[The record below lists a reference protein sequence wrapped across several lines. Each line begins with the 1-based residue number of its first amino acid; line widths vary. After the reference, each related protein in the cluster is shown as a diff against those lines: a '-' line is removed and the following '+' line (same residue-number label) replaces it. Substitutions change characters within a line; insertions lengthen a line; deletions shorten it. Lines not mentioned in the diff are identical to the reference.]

1 MCSFSHHGKTLYFLT
16 LFLFCNNSLFYC
28 LFNSKI
34 NYASKENMSRERIQ
48 NKNIMYMYVM
58 NLHFFTHQID
68 YININQPHVD
78 SHLIP
83 FTLVLYAN
91 ILKNP
96 LSLGGGGVQHLRNLR
111 TFQTHIYL
119 ALYLLTLHTRE
130 NYDTS
135 HTERSSESSAMYL
148 IHLLFY
154 LHVILLKQLPSFNS
168 LS

>member
-1 MCSFSHHGKTLYFLT
+1 
-16 LFLFCNNSLFYC
+16 
-28 LFNSKI
+28 
-34 NYASKENMSRERIQ
+34 MSRERIQ

-96 LSLGGGGVQHLRNLR
+96 LSLGGGVQHLRNLR

-119 ALYLLTLHTRE
+119 ALYLLTLQTRE

-135 HTERSSESSAMYL
+135 HTERSSEFSAMYL

-154 LHVILLKQLPSFNS
+154 LHVILLKQLPTFNS

>member
-91 ILKNP
+91 ILKNHY
-96 LSLGGGGVQHLRNLR
+96 LWVGWGGRVQHLRNLR

-135 HTERSSESSAMYL
+135 H
-148 IHLLFY
+148 
-154 LHVILLKQLPSFNS
+154 ILKKAASPLQCT
-168 LS
+168 

>member
-78 SHLIP
+78 SQLNSFYTCSVCKYTEKSII
-83 FTLVLYAN
+83 FGW
-91 ILKNP
+91 
-96 LSLGGGGVQHLRNLR
+96 GGGPAFEKL
-111 TFQTHIYL
+111 TYIPDTYL
-119 ALYLLTLHTRE
+119 FSIVSFDLTYKRE
-130 NYDTS
+130 
-135 HTERSSESSAMYL
+135 L
-148 IHLLFY
+148 
-154 LHVILLKQLPSFNS
+154 
-168 LS
+168 

>member
-1 MCSFSHHGKTLYFLT
+1 
-16 LFLFCNNSLFYC
+16 
-28 LFNSKI
+28 
-34 NYASKENMSRERIQ
+34 MSRERIQ

-135 HTERSSESSAMYL
+135 H
-148 IHLLFY
+148 
-154 LHVILLKQLPSFNS
+154 ILKKAASPVQCT
-168 LS
+168 